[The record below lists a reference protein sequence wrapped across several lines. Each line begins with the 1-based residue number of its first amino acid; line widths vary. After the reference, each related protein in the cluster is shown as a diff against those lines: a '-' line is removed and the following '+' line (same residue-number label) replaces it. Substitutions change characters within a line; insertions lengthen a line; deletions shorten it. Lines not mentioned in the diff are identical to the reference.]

1 VSPLSFCRVG
11 TRGGLSAL
19 RLNIPE
25 AMQCAARD
33 PAMPL
38 VPFVACPCM
47 LYVYH
52 LCLGSRCLPGAFGF
66 AWPWGGERMVDVRL
80 SAVRAYGA
88 RE

>member
-1 VSPLSFCRVG
+1 MSPLSFCRVG

-52 LCLGSRCLPGAFGF
+52 LCLGSRSALSS
-66 AWPWGGERMVDVRL
+66 RRVRVRV
-80 SAVRAYGA
+80 AVGW
-88 RE
+88 